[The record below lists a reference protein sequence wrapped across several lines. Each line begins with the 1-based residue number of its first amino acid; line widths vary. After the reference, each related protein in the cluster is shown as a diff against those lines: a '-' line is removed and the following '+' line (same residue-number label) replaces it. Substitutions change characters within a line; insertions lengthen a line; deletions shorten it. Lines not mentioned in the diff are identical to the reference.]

1 MIALA
6 EVETAL
12 AGFALTARE
21 RDILNSGVTSGQQAV
36 KLATLQYSAGTLDF
50 LTVLTAQQQVLTLQ
64 DELVQSQGLTAE
76 MLVELYRALGG
87 GWTPGVVPPDSSG
100 DDEAGDNPELA
111 GAGKESA

>member
-1 MIALA
+1 MALA

-21 RDILNSGVTSGQQAV
+21 RDILESGVASGQQAV

-64 DELVQSQGLTAE
+64 DELVQSQGLAAE
-76 MLVELYRALGG
+76 LLVELYRALGG
-87 GWTPGVVPPDSSG
+87 GWTPGVMPPDSSG
-100 DDEAGDNPELA
+100 DDDISGNPELA
-111 GAGKESA
+111 AAEKESA